1 MALPSSR
8 KVHLPEDCSRKPSDA
23 SLRRL
28 LEKKNRRSYASCDGI
43 TLIMACRSIKRAET
57 ARLELLKSLDAYV
70 ADVKTRPDYDG
81 HAERFRK
88 SVDIVVMRLDLADLS
103 TVFSFADELMSK
115 YVLYLV
121 GFALL

>member
-1 MALPSSR
+1 VGGLVIFERIGFGKTLFIHASVIR
-8 KVHLPEDCSRKPSDA
+8 SDA
-23 SLRRL
+23 SWRRKIVALCL
-28 LEKKNRRSYASCDGI
+28 LQRNCPHHG
-43 TLIMACRSIKRAET
+43 IKRAET
-57 ARLELLKSLDAYV
+57 ARLELLKSLDAFV
-70 ADVKTRPDYDG
+70 ADVKTRPDYDS

-103 TVFSFADELMSK
+103 TVVSFADELMSK

>member
-1 MALPSSR
+1 MPLGEEKSS
-8 KVHLPEDCSRKPSDA
+8 L
-23 SLRRL
+23 
-28 LEKKNRRSYASCDGI
+28 YASCDGI
-43 TLIMACRSIKRAET
+43 TLTMACRSIKRAET

-70 ADVKTRPDYDG
+70 AVVKTRPDYDG